1 MKENEN
7 NSLKNKESDINTND
21 NSITNKIME
30 IPHRPTKISEFL
42 KAKKNANIDIDLS
55 LLSKKT
61 FTSLISDSKKN
72 QNNKKEEEKKV
83 SNIGNESSKNL
94 GNTDIKI
101 PEGGRKRKYR
111 LRTNDVKLPSNINLL
126 KKLCEKMNKNEKEPA
141 QPIFKFEED
150 ENNNNNNNNNENN
163 NKNDEKYSIK
173 KKLSNEFEKEEVCR
187 HKKTSSQNFYVP
199 KESNNDN
206 LEFEKIHIT
215 KKNKFS
221 SKQNEI
227 FPECINLTYADSIGG
242 SNQKIK
248 NTQQYQNKYRNNN
261 NYFNNNKTQILQ
273 NNTNNKFTENEIVK
287 NNYFIKLKTMSIEY
301 SFMENINIQF
311 EKTMEDKSKSII
323 NFNNNPNE
331 ILLEIFDGHGG
342 GDVSTYLQSNFAKI
356 YQKYLIETQKNIAN
370 SLSMAFSKIDEDLKK
385 IQTIENQGSTGTIIH
400 IIRDKNNRLFI
411 YNGNVG
417 DSRACLISSKRTI
430 RLSQDHRTSDK
441 EERKRIIAEGGMI
454 YNNRVAGELMLTR
467 SFGDFDFKPNG
478 KINNKRNNDELSRY
492 RKGVICEPF
501 VTQIEI
507 DQNINNQFL
516 FVASDGIWD
525 VVSEEELQQLIKINN
540 DTEYLSS
547 IIIEKALVKKAW
559 DNLSIFVVKLT

>member
-7 NSLKNKESDINTND
+7 DPIKNKSSNININD
-21 NSITNKIME
+21 NSNLNKNDI
-30 IPHRPTKISEFL
+30 ISHRPTKISEFL
-42 KAKKNANIDIDLS
+42 KAKKNANFDIDLS

-61 FTSLISDSKKN
+61 FTSLISDFKKN
-72 QNNKKEEEKKV
+72 KINKKEEEIKV
-83 SNIGNESSKNL
+83 SNIPNEYTKKF

-101 PEGGRKRKYR
+101 PDNARKRKYR
-111 LRTNDVKLPSNINLL
+111 LKTNDVKLPSNISLL
-126 KKLCEKMNKNEKEPA
+126 KKLCEKMNKNEKEPI

-150 ENNNNNNNNNENN
+150 ENNNINYNNN

-173 KKLSNEFEKEEVCR
+173 KKLSKEFEKEEVFR
-187 HKKTSSQNFYVP
+187 HRKTSSQNLYMP

-206 LEFEKIHIT
+206 LEFEKIHIN
-215 KKNKFS
+215 KKNKFI
-221 SKQNEI
+221 KQNDI
-227 FPECINLTYADSIGG
+227 NPECINLTYADSISG

-248 NTQQYQNKYRNNN
+248 NNQQYQNKYRINNYHNNN
-261 NYFNNNKTQILQ
+261 NKNQIIQ
-273 NNTNNKFTENEIVK
+273 NNVNIKFTENEIVK
-287 NNYFIKLKTMSIEY
+287 NNYYIKLKTMSIEY

-311 EKTMEDKSKSII
+311 EKTMEDRSKSII

-342 GDVSTYLQSNFAKI
+342 GDVSTYLQSNFSKI
-356 YQKYLIETQKNIAN
+356 YQKYLIETQKNIAD

-385 IQTIENQGSTGTIIH
+385 LQTIENQGSTGTIIH
-400 IIRDKNNRLFI
+400 IIREKNNRLFL

-417 DSRACLISSKRTI
+417 DSRACLISSKRII

-441 EERKRIIAEGGMI
+441 EERKRIIVEGGMI

-467 SFGDFDFKPNG
+467 SFGDFDFKQNG
-478 KINNKRNNDELSRY
+478 KNNNKKNNDELSRF

-516 FVASDGIWD
+516 FLASDGIWD
-525 VVSEEELQQLIKINN
+525 VVSEEEMQQLIKVNN